1 MAPAAASHKLTARL
15 AEVSGDGGTVGL
27 QRTWAL
33 PWWVPPWTVRTFS
46 FSASLDPLIAIA
58 ALNLAACTHLSRLA
72 ARGDSDR
79 RGASGDGG
87 GVGGGDGS
95 GASSHG
101 GDGRGRGVFSPANAD
116 ANGTAAAASAR
127 YSTSAADLAS
137 CHGLASENAS
147 GTAGASSDRRQSFI
161 SSSHCQAKSAR

>member
-1 MAPAAASHKLTARL
+1 MYVHGSHTSSAA
-15 AEVSGDGGTVGL
+15 VSKVQNRDS
-27 QRTWAL
+27 R
-33 PWWVPPWTVRTFS
+33 R
-46 FSASLDPLIAIA
+46 SAA
-58 ALNLAACTHLSRLA
+58 
-72 ARGDSDR
+72 G
-79 RGASGDGG
+79 
-87 GVGGGDGS
+87 
-95 GASSHG
+95 SHG

-116 ANGTAAAASAR
+116 ANGTAATASAR